1 MKSYRIFFISLFIL
15 AAGSC
20 TKLDVDVKS
29 RYTSANFP
37 TNTSSYA
44 AMMGAVYGQLA
55 NSTLGD
61 SKYWMNGS
69 GYSYAVD
76 YWLFQELST
85 DEAIIPARDGNYDDG
100 GKYRFM
106 HLHTWTKDHPYVT
119 GTWQWGFTG
128 INLAN
133 QAINVLNQGNAGS
146 SAAAAIAQMKAM
158 KALFTF
164 FLMDLYGNIPI
175 LDTFPQTSQP
185 GTHPRKEVFA
195 FIENTLK
202 SALPALPTNVDGTTY
217 GKPTKWMAFALL
229 EKLYIN
235 AQYYAGTDRNVDAV
249 AMADSILTNAP
260 YTLDANYNDVFAP
273 TNGPQVKETILA
285 IPYDANS
292 IPGDHFE
299 RFGLHPAFVKKYS
312 IPFGPSIALSTIP
325 DFHAIFNLNNDVRN
339 ATWLSGPQ
347 YNWDGTRL
355 MYATTRKAL
364 DASYTGPDG
373 PINWPVQVFDTLKL
387 KPGFPNKMDVGNDV
401 LGQLQG
407 ARSIK
412 YYPDPNA
419 NPSTRFANNDVP
431 VFRLADVLL
440 MKAEAILRG
449 AAPTVVK
456 GELQTADV
464 LVNKIRTR
472 AHTDQVTNIDL
483 QGLLNERARELA
495 WEAWRRNDLIRFGQF
510 ENKWGFK
517 TDADP
522 NKRLMPVPATEI
534 ALNPSLIQN
543 TGY

>member
-1 MKSYRIFFISLFIL
+1 MKHYKIFFGMLVL
-15 AAGSC
+15 AAASC

-29 RYTSANFP
+29 RYTSGNFP
-37 TNTSSYA
+37 NNSSSYA

-69 GYSYAVD
+69 GYSYGVD
-76 YWLFQELST
+76 YWLFQELCT

-106 HLHTWTKDHPYVT
+106 HLHTWTKDHPYVIS
-119 GTWQWGFTG
+119 TWQWGFTG

-133 QAINVLNQGNAGS
+133 QAINVLNSPNAGATAGTS
-146 SAAAAIAQMKAM
+146 IAQMKAM
-158 KALFTF
+158 KGLFTF
-164 FLMDLYGNIPI
+164 LMMDLYGNIPI
-175 LDTFPQTSQP
+175 LDTFPQVTQP
-185 GTHPRKEVFA
+185 ATRPRAEVFDY
-195 FIENTLK
+195 IERTMK
-202 SALPALPTNVDGTTY
+202 SALPGLPANVDGNSY

-229 EKLYIN
+229 EKLYLN
-235 AQYYAGTDRNVDAV
+235 AQYYVGTDRNADAV
-249 AMADSILTNAP
+249 AMADSILSNAP

-299 RFGLHPAFVKKYS
+299 RFGLHACFVKKYS
-312 IPFGPSIALSTIP
+312 IPFGPSVALSTIP
-325 DFHAIFNLNNDVRN
+325 DFHAYFNLNNDVRN

-347 YNWDGTRL
+347 YNWDGSPL
-355 MYATTRKAL
+355 LYATTKKAL
-364 DASYTGPDG
+364 DATYTGPDG
-373 PINWPVQVFDTLKL
+373 PVNWPVVVSDTLKL
-387 KPGFPNKMDVGNDV
+387 KPGFPDKLDVGNDV
-401 LGQLQG
+401 LGQLMG

-419 NPSTRFANNDVP
+419 NPSSRFASNDIP
-431 VFRLADVLL
+431 VFRLADVIL

-449 AAPTVVK
+449 AAATTVK
-456 GELQTADV
+456 GELQTPDV

-472 AHTDQVTNIDL
+472 AHADPVSNVDL
-483 QGLLNERARELA
+483 QGVLDERARELA
-495 WEAWRRNDLIRFGQF
+495 WEGWRRNDLIRYGQF

-517 TDADP
+517 TDA
-522 NKRLMPVPATEI
+522 NVLKRVMPVPATEI
-534 ALNPSLIQN
+534 ALNPKLVQN
-543 TGY
+543 EGY